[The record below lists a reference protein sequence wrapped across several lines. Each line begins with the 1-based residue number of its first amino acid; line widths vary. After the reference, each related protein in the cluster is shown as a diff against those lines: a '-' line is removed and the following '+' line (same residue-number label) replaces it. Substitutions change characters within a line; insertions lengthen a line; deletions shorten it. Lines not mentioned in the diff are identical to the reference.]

1 LKKGDFMNL
10 APLSLKPTIRNY
22 VWGGRSLQPLAGPD
36 TPEDAPIAEVW
47 AIYEQNQIAD
57 GPFAGRV
64 LADVLEHYVDEILGT
79 RGGNGRFPL
88 LIKLLDCA
96 RWLSLQ
102 VHPDD
107 RLAVELEGPGF
118 VGKTEA
124 WHILEAAPEAEI
136 IAGVKEGASPDA
148 LAEAVHGGEK
158 ILDIVEYHR
167 VQGGDTVYMPARTVH
182 ALGPGLLVYEVQ
194 QTSDI
199 TYRVF
204 DWNRPLTAGR
214 ELHLDQSLTA
224 IDPAL
229 RGQIRRADEPGET
242 LVTCDYFRLERLTM
256 PQARNTHGESF
267 HALTVIE
274 GEALLESKYGPMP
287 LGKFESVIV
296 PAGLGVY
303 ELQGKFAVLCSS
315 VSGV

>member
-1 LKKGDFMNL
+1 MSI
-10 APLSLKPTIRNY
+10 APLTLKPKIRNY
-22 VWGGRSLQPLAGPD
+22 VWGGRALQALAGPD

-47 AIYEQNQIAD
+47 AVYEHNEIAR
-57 GPFAGRV
+57 GPFAGRT
-64 LADVLEHYVDEILGT
+64 LAELLAEHGDEILGA
-79 RGGNGRFPL
+79 RGSGRFPL

-107 RLAVELEGPGF
+107 LLAVELEGPGF

-136 IAGVKEGASPDA
+136 IAGVKENTTPEA
-148 LAEAVHGGEK
+148 LAGAIRGGEK

-167 VQGGDTVYMPARTVH
+167 VGRGDTVFMPARTIH

-214 ELHLDQSLTA
+214 ELHLDKSLAAT
-224 IDPAL
+224 DPIL
-229 RGQIRRADEPGET
+229 RGQIRRANQPGEG
-242 LVTCDYFRLERLTM
+242 LVTCDYFQLERLAA
-256 PQARNTHGESF
+256 PQMHDTRGESF

-274 GEALLESKYGPMP
+274 GRAQLHSAHGVLA
-287 LGKFESVIV
+287 LGKFDSVIV
-296 PAGLGVY
+296 PAGLGQY
-303 ELQGKFAVLCSS
+303 ELQGDFVVLCSS
-315 VSGV
+315 AG

>member
-1 LKKGDFMNL
+1 MNL

-22 VWGGRSLQPLAGPD
+22 VWGGRVLQSLAGPD
-36 TPEDAPIAEVW
+36 MPEDAPIAEVW

-57 GPFAGRV
+57 GPFAGRT
-64 LADVLEHYVDEILGT
+64 LAEVLENYADQILGM
-79 RGGNGRFPL
+79 RGGDGRFPL

-107 RLAVELEGPGF
+107 RLAVELEGSDL

-124 WHILEAAPEAEI
+124 WHILDAAPDAEI
-136 IAGVKEGASPDA
+136 IAGVKEGASPES
-148 LAEAVHGGEK
+148 LAEAVRGGEK

-167 VQGGDTVYMPARTVH
+167 VERGDTVYMPARTVH

-204 DWNRPLTAGR
+204 DWNRPLTDGR
-214 ELHLDQSLTA
+214 ELHLDKSLAA

-242 LVTCDYFRLERLTM
+242 VVTCDYFRLERLTA
-256 PQARNTHGESF
+256 PQVRNTHGESF

-287 LGKFESVIV
+287 LGKFESVII

-303 ELQGKFAVLCSS
+303 ELQGEFTALCAS
-315 VSGV
+315 VSGA

>member
-1 LKKGDFMNL
+1 MNNEENMTI
-10 APLSLKPTIRNY
+10 APLTLKPAIRNY
-22 VWGGRSLQPLAGPD
+22 VWGGRALQSLAGPD

-47 AIYEQNQIAD
+47 AVYEHNQVAS
-57 GPFAGRV
+57 GPFVGRT
-64 LADVLEHYVDEILGT
+64 LADLLEEHGDEILGK
-79 RGGNGRFPL
+79 RRNGRFPL

-107 RLAVELEGPGF
+107 RLAVELEGPGM

-124 WHILEAAPEAEI
+124 WHILEATPEAEI
-136 IAGVKEGASPDA
+136 IAGVKENTTPEA
-148 LAEAVHGGEK
+148 LAGAIRGGEK

-167 VQGGDTVYMPARTVH
+167 VGRGDTVFMPARTVH

-214 ELHLDQSLTA
+214 ELHIDKSLTA
-224 IDPAL
+224 TDPHL
-229 RGQIRRADEPGET
+229 RGQIRRAAESGES
-242 LVTCDYFRLERLTM
+242 LVTCDYFHLERLTA
-256 PQARNTHGESF
+256 PQVLDTRGESF

-274 GEALLESKYGPMP
+274 GQAQLHSKHGVLA
-287 LGKFESVIV
+287 LGKFDSVIV
-296 PAGLGVY
+296 PAGLGEY
-303 ELQGKFAVLCSS
+303 ELKGDFVVLCSS
-315 VSGV
+315 AG

>member
-1 LKKGDFMNL
+1 MNL

-22 VWGGRSLQPLAGPD
+22 VWGGRALQSLAGPD
-36 TPEDAPIAEVW
+36 TSEDAPIAEIW
-47 AIYEQNQIAD
+47 AIYEQNLVAD
-57 GPFAGRV
+57 GLFAGRT
-64 LADVLEHYVDEILGT
+64 LADVLVNYGDEVLGM
-79 RGGNGRFPL
+79 RGGKGRFPL

-107 RLAVELEGPGF
+107 RLAAELEGPDL

-136 IAGVKEGASPDA
+136 IAGVKEGTSPDA
-148 LAEAVHGGEK
+148 LAEAVRGGEK

-167 VQGGDTVYMPARTVH
+167 VQCGDTVYMPARTVH

-204 DWNRPLTAGR
+204 DWNRPLTNGR
-214 ELHLDQSLTA
+214 ELHLDKSLAA

-229 RGQIRRADEPGET
+229 RGQIRRAAEPGET
-242 LVTCDYFRLERLTM
+242 LVTCDYFRLERLAA

-274 GEALLESKYGPMP
+274 
-287 LGKFESVIV
+287 
-296 PAGLGVY
+296 
-303 ELQGKFAVLCSS
+303 
-315 VSGV
+315 

>member
-1 LKKGDFMNL
+1 MKI
-10 APLSLKPTIRNY
+10 APLTLKPTIRNY
-22 VWGGRSLQPLAGPD
+22 VWGGRALQSLAGPD
-36 TPEDAPIAEVW
+36 AADNAPIAEVW
-47 AIYEQNQIAD
+47 AVYEHNEIAH
-57 GPFAGRV
+57 GPFAGRT
-64 LADVLEHYVDEILGT
+64 LAELLEEHGDEILGA
-79 RGGNGRFPL
+79 RGNRRFPL

-124 WHILEAAPEAEI
+124 WHILEAAPDAEI
-136 IAGVKEGASPDA
+136 IAGVKENTTPEVLAGAIR
-148 LAEAVHGGEK
+148 GGEK

-167 VQGGDTVYMPARTVH
+167 VGKGDTVFMPARTIH

-214 ELHLDQSLTA
+214 ELHINKSLAAT
-224 IDPAL
+224 DPHM
-229 RGQIRRADEPGET
+229 RGQIRRAGEPGDS
-242 LVTCDYFRLERLTM
+242 LVRCDYFHLERLAA
-256 PQARNTHGESF
+256 PQARDTRGGSF
-267 HALTVIE
+267 QALTVIE
-274 GEALLESKYGPMP
+274 GQAQLQSEHGELT
-287 LGKFESVIV
+287 LGKFDSVIV
-296 PAGLGVY
+296 PAELGNY
-303 ELQGKFAVLCSS
+303 ELKGDFVVLCSS
-315 VSGV
+315 AG

>member
-1 LKKGDFMNL
+1 MPI
-10 APLSLKPTIRNY
+10 APLTLKPTIRNY
-22 VWGGRSLQPLAGPD
+22 VWGGRALQALAGPGTPQD
-36 TPEDAPIAEVW
+36 TPIAEVW
-47 AIYEQNQIAD
+47 AVYEHNEIAS
-57 GPFAGRV
+57 GPFAGRA
-64 LADVLEHYVDEILGT
+64 LADLLAEHADEILGA
-79 RGGNGRFPL
+79 RGDGGFPL

-118 VGKTEA
+118 VGKTET
-124 WHILEAAPEAEI
+124 WHILEAAPDAEI
-136 IAGVKEGASPDA
+136 IAGVKENTTPEA
-148 LAEAVHGGEK
+148 LAGAIRGGEK

-167 VQGGDTVYMPARTVH
+167 VGRGDTVFMPARTIH

-214 ELHLDQSLTA
+214 ELHLDKSLAAT
-224 IDPAL
+224 DTTL
-229 RGQIRRADEPGET
+229 RGQIRRAAEPGNS
-242 LVTCDYFRLERLTM
+242 LAVCKYFHLERLSG
-256 PQARNTHGESF
+256 PQARDTRGESF

-274 GEALLESKYGPMP
+274 GRAQLHSAHGVLA
-287 LGKFESVIV
+287 LGKFDSVIV
-296 PAGLGVY
+296 PAGLGQY
-303 ELQGKFAVLCSS
+303 ELQGDFVILCAST
-315 VSGV
+315 GL